1 VGKLIKKRKTKM
13 IKDVK
18 ANRYKKHFHKASLC
32 AFAPLR
38 ETNLGIATL
47 CVFARNN
54 PGFAI
59 LQLCDFA
66 RNKLTTNE
74 D

>member
-1 VGKLIKKRKTKM
+1 M

-18 ANRYKKHFHKASLC
+18 ANRYKKHFHKATLC

-54 PGFAI
+54 PGFATLHEI
-59 LQLCDFA
+59 
-66 RNKLTTNE
+66 N
-74 D
+74 